1 MKTIILTILIS
12 ILVACSAF
20 GTIKL
25 PAILSDNMV
34 LQQQSNVNL
43 WGWAEPNSK
52 ITVKP
57 SWSKKNN
64 STVADAN
71 GKWELAVK
79 TPVAG
84 GPYDITIS
92 DGKPVK
98 LSNVLIGEVWICSGQ
113 SNMYQPMKGYHNGWF
128 TDETTDAIN
137 LAKPSTP
144 IRIANV
150 ELTYN
155 REIQQDCKVK
165 WVVNCPETV
174 ANAPSVAYFFAQYIN
189 KALDVPVGIIHT
201 SWGGSSI
208 SAWMS
213 KELLQNQFPEVDLKI
228 LETNGDMDYPQNKP
242 TVVYNAMLSP
252 LRNFTAKGFL
262 WYQGEANIRTPEQY
276 EKMQIAMMNSWRRD
290 FSNLEMPF
298 YYVQLAPFKNDK
310 IPEFS
315 YGYFYEAQAN
325 ILAKTKYSGMVV
337 TVDVGNEKIV
347 HPPKKKIVGERL
359 AYWALAQ
366 TYGFKIQYRSPSFKT
381 MSITGNKVQLEF
393 NEADLGLH
401 SSESSATGFELAG
414 EDHQFYP
421 AEAIFSG
428 KLIELNSA
436 KVDRP
441 VAVRYCFR
449 NGQIGHIYNNYGL
462 PLIPFRT
469 DSWEKLR

>member
-1 MKTIILTILIS
+1 MKYVTLAILFS
-12 ILVACSAF
+12 IFIACSAF
-20 GTIKL
+20 GAIKL

-34 LQQQSNVNL
+34 LQQQSKANL
-43 WGWAEPNSK
+43 WGWAEPNRK
-52 ITVKP
+52 ISVKP
-57 SWSKKNN
+57 SWSTKSY
-64 STVADAN
+64 STVADAE
-71 GKWELAVK
+71 GIWKLVLE

-98 LSNVLIGEVWICSGQ
+98 LSNVMIGEVWICSGQ
-113 SNMYQPMKGYHNGWF
+113 SNMYQPMKGYHSGQF

-137 LAKPSTP
+137 LAKPTTP
-144 IRIANV
+144 IRIASV

-155 REIQQDCKVK
+155 REVQFDCKVK
-165 WVVNCPETV
+165 WEVNCPETV

-189 KALDVPVGIIHT
+189 KALGVPVGIIHT

-228 LETNGDMDYPQNKP
+228 LETKGDLDYPQNKP
-242 TVVYNAMLSP
+242 TVLYNAMLSP
-252 LRNFTAKGFL
+252 LSNFTAKGFL
-262 WYQGEANIRTPEQY
+262 WYQGEANVRTPGQY
-276 EKMQIAMMNSWRRD
+276 EKMQIAMMDLWRKD
-290 FSNLEMPF
+290 FSNPEMPF
-298 YYVQLAPFKNDK
+298 YYVQLAPYKYER

-315 YGYFYEAQAN
+315 CGYFYEAQAN
-325 ILAKTKYSGMVV
+325 ILAKTKFSGMAV
-337 TVDVGNEKIV
+337 TVDVGNEKTV

-366 TYGFKIQYRSPSFKT
+366 TYGFKIQYRSPGFKT
-381 MSITGNKVQLEF
+381 MSIAENKVQLEF

-414 EDHQFYP
+414 EDQQFYP
-421 AEAIFSG
+421 AEVSF
-428 KLIELNSA
+428 KVKHIELSSP
-436 KVDRP
+436 KVEIP

-449 NGQIGHIYNNYGL
+449 NGQIGNVYNNYGL
-462 PLIPFRT
+462 PLMPFRT
-469 DSWEKLR
+469 DNWKP